1 MAFKDK
7 PQVVRP
13 NMDKKQAEY
22 TERLR
27 HYNEWLMDDTRD
39 STSTYPGFPGDAK
52 KEKTTI
58 VVEKPEV
65 APIKSTK
72 GSKNSMKIQN
82 VGMKV
87 QSVQV
92 MKRPKAG
99 TKQALAIEIVQSMG
113 VAKKHDA
120 ISEIMAKLSMSKAG
134 ATTYFHNARHFI
146 ERQSPVNA

>member
-1 MAFKDK
+1 MAFKEKEKTVRTNLDK
-7 PQVVRP
+7 NQEELT
-13 NMDKKQAEY
+13 D
-22 TERLR
+22 RLR

-39 STSTYPGFPGDAK
+39 STSTYPGYPSDIK
-52 KEKTTI
+52 KEKTTT

-146 ERQSPVNA
+146 ETQTPVNA

>member
-1 MAFKDK
+1 MAFKEKEKTVRTNLDK
-7 PQVVRP
+7 NQEELT
-13 NMDKKQAEY
+13 D
-22 TERLR
+22 RLR

-39 STSTYPGFPGDAK
+39 STSTYPGYPSDIK
-52 KEKTTI
+52 KEKTTT

-82 VGMKV
+82 VGVKV
-87 QSVQV
+87 ASTQV
-92 MKRPKAG
+92 MKRPKAS
-99 TKQALAIEIVQSMG
+99 TKQANAITIVQNVG
-113 VAKKHDA
+113 IDKKHDA
-120 ISEIMAKLSMSKAG
+120 IAKIMADLGMSKAG